1 MPKLLTMTSKNG
13 IIDLTPVLALAE
25 ELSTRLQ
32 EDIKLSSTRIEHV
45 RVTARANEAVNLL
58 KALESLLETTQESE
72 EHGA

>member
-13 IIDLTPVLALAE
+13 IIDLTPVLALAQ

>member
-13 IIDLTPVLALAE
+13 IIDLTPILALAE